1 MMPDRPYRPGRIL
14 SVLAIIVTMTMLGG
28 CVIETPGN
36 YRVGWWHH
44 HHHDYR

>member
-1 MMPDRPYRPGRIL
+1 MIADRPYRPTGRIL

-28 CVIETPGN
+28 CVVETPGD

-44 HHHDYR
+44 HHDYR